1 MLRVHRGLGNAL
13 YQQRRLLGSEASIL
27 AGLRSSMQRIR
38 QEAAAERV
46 AASDTERYATLPL
59 ALRPHASA
67 MEHYVV
73 NTWVK
78 MYPEGAIMRRLQRDI
93 AFRMPKLLVPDGDEY
108 SAQRHSPGK
117 VFFSH
122 CTHSSHMSHPIL
134 SICHRHHFL
143 RGKLDIKLVEDFARF
158 LEERGLVKLYRQV
171 SHKSHTSLTRPIL
184 SLTRPILPIDHTP
197 CPLYTTRSF
206 LANAG
211 GNSHAPLSPPA
222 VR

>member
-13 YQQRRLLGSEASIL
+13 YQPRRLLGSEASIL

-73 NTWVK
+73 NTWVN
-78 MYPEGAIMRRLQRDI
+78 MYPDGAIMRRLQRDI
-93 AFRMPKLLVPDGDEY
+93 AFRMPELLLPDGDES

-117 VFFSH
+117 VFFLSLH
-122 CTHSSHMSHPIL
+122 PFFPYVTPHSSSMSHAF
-134 SICHRHHFL
+134 SVRRSSSHRYSAF
-143 RGKLDIKLVEDFARF
+143 
-158 LEERGLVKLYRQV
+158 ERRRR
-171 SHKSHTSLTRPIL
+171 RP
-184 SLTRPILPIDHTP
+184 S
-197 CPLYTTRSF
+197 
-206 LANAG
+206 G
-211 GNSHAPLSPPA
+211 
-222 VR
+222 V

>member
-13 YQQRRLLGSEASIL
+13 YQPRRLLGSEASIL

-73 NTWVK
+73 NTWGK

-93 AFRMPKLLVPDGDEY
+93 AFRMPKLLVPDGDES

-122 CTHSSHMSHPIL
+122 CTHSSHMS
-134 SICHRHHFL
+134 
-143 RGKLDIKLVEDFARF
+143 
-158 LEERGLVKLYRQV
+158 Q
-171 SHKSHTSLTRPIL
+171 
-184 SLTRPILPIDHTP
+184 PILPTSQRHHLLWRYRVDPQTWME
-197 CPLYTTRSF
+197 
-206 LANAG
+206 
-211 GNSHAPLSPPA
+211 
-222 VR
+222 

>member
-13 YQQRRLLGSEASIL
+13 YQPRRLLGSEASIL

-73 NTWVK
+73 NTWVN
-78 MYPEGAIMRRLQRDI
+78 MYPDGAIMRRLQRDI
-93 AFRMPKLLVPDGDEY
+93 AFRMPELLLPDGDES

-117 VFFSH
+117 VFFLSLH
-122 CTHSSHMSHPIL
+122 PFFPYVTPHSSSMSPASL
-134 SICHRHHFL
+134 FAWQARHQ
-143 RGKLDIKLVEDFARF
+143 AR
-158 LEERGLVKLYRQV
+158 
-171 SHKSHTSLTRPIL
+171 
-184 SLTRPILPIDHTP
+184 
-197 CPLYTTRSF
+197 
-206 LANAG
+206 
-211 GNSHAPLSPPA
+211 
-222 VR
+222 